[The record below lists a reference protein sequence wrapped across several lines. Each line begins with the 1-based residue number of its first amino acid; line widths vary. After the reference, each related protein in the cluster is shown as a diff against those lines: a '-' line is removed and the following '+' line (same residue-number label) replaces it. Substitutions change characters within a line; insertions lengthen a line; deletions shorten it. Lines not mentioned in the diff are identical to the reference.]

1 LVVDS
6 PPEGVVLDI
15 NLDENRIE
23 RPALMS
29 ESPHPVAP
37 FATDI
42 RGKHR
47 AKPVPP
53 EPHRFV
59 ANVVS
64 APTENV
70 FNIAQRQGVF
80 HLYYHYAPDD
90 LGRRIEMPEWV
101 FGLGRRAENMP
112 LLIGVNLLRQ
122 HRCDDL
128 NRLQKRGLPM
138 PVCK

>member
-1 LVVDS
+1 
-6 PPEGVVLDI
+6 
-15 NLDENRIE
+15 
-23 RPALMS
+23 MS

-128 NRLQKRGLPM
+128 NRLQKRGPSHARMQMIFAFNIRNVPERVGRLFGAGPNN
-138 PVCK
+138 